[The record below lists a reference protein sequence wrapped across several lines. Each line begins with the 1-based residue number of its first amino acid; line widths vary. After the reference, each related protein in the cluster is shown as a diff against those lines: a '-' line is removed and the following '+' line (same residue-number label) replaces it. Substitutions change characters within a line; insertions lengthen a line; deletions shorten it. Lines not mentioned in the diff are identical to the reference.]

1 MNEHALMRE
10 KVAARSD
17 GVAMRQC
24 DDPTRSEAGRLRRL
38 IVVSNRVADPSQS
51 ARAGGLVV
59 GILDTLRE
67 SGGVWFG
74 WDGTTVAEDE
84 PAEVSITQHDGIAIA
99 TMPLSEKDYQD
110 YYHGYSNSV
119 LWPVFHNRLDLA
131 AISSEA
137 VDGYR
142 RVNEGFAEALSRL
155 IQPGDLVWVH
165 DYHLIPLASELRR
178 LGCRNR
184 IGFFLHIPFPSPDVF
199 AAAPENGWLMRCMLA
214 YDLVGFQTRWDVA
227 NFERSLQELETQV
240 RNQEGAD
247 AVPKFTGTVAA
258 FPIGI
263 DVEAFAAMARTVEA
277 QERIQRLNRY
287 ASARTHIIGVDRLD
301 YTKGLP
307 ERLRSFR
314 RLLELYPENQKSA
327 TLMQIAP
334 PTREDVDAYADIRHE
349 LETLSGAINGEF
361 GDFDWTPVRYIH
373 RVVPRE
379 TLAALFRGSHVGLV
393 TPLRD
398 GMNLVAKEYVAA
410 QDEANPGVLV
420 LSRFAGAAEDLVEA
434 LIVNPYDADE
444 VAHALQQAIKMPLEE
459 RRQRHAALLER
470 VRKRDVHQ
478 WRASFLAALAEGN
491 ASLGFVPEIWA

>member
-1 MNEHALMRE
+1 L
-10 KVAARSD
+10 S
-17 GVAMRQC
+17 
-24 DDPTRSEAGRLRRL
+24 RL
-38 IVVSNRVADPSQS
+38 IVVSNRVADPSQT
-51 ARAGGLVV
+51 ARAGGLAV
-59 GILDTLRE
+59 GILDILRE
-67 SGGVWFG
+67 CGGLWFG
-74 WDGTTVAEDE
+74 WDGTTVAEGE
-84 PAEVSITQHDGIAIA
+84 AAEISVTEHDNITIA
-99 TMPLSEKDYQD
+99 TMPLSDKDYQD
-110 YYHGYSNSV
+110 YYHGFSNSV

-131 AISSEA
+131 TINSEA

-142 RVNEGFAEALSRL
+142 RVNEGFARALSTL
-155 IQPGDLVWVH
+155 IRPGDLIWIH
-165 DYHLIPLASELRR
+165 DYHLIPLAAELRE

-184 IGFFLHIPFPSPDVF
+184 IGFFLHIPFPGPEVYV
-199 AAAPENGWLMRCMLA
+199 AAPEHAWLMRCLLA
-214 YDLVGFQTRWDVA
+214 YDLVGFQTQADVS
-227 NFERSLQELETQV
+227 NFERSLQELEAKA
-240 RNQEGAD
+240 RHEGRYGAW
-247 AVPKFTGTVAA
+247 PEFSGTVAA

-263 DVEAFAAMARTVEA
+263 DVEAFAAMARTEEA
-277 QERIQRLNRY
+277 QARIQRLNRH
-287 ASARTHIIGVDRLD
+287 ASARIHIIGVDRLD

-314 RLLELYPENQKSA
+314 RLLELYPENQKVA

-349 LETLSGAINGEF
+349 LEGMSGAINGEF

-434 LIVNPYDADE
+434 LIVNPYDPDE
-444 VAHALQQAIKMPLEE
+444 VAHAMQQAIKMPLAE
-459 RRQRHAALLER
+459 RRERHAALLER
-470 VRKRDVHQ
+470 VHKRDVRH
-478 WRASFLAALAEGN
+478 WRESFLAALAAGN
-491 ASLGFVPEIWA
+491 ATLGFIPEVRV